1 MNISRVN
8 TKDGFVTCGI
18 DHGSNG
24 KRVWMA
30 VSDFTTGE
38 SAMIVLTNEQ
48 AEQIAI
54 DIIEAVREGKK
65 NG

>member
-1 MNISRVN
+1 MNILRVN

-30 VSDFTTGE
+30 VSDTINGE
-38 SAMIVLTNEQ
+38 SAMIGLTNEQ
-48 AEQIAI
+48 AEQLAI
-54 DIIEAVREGKK
+54 EIIEAVRKGKK
-65 NG
+65 HG